1 MDKRTDGE
9 DGPGGK
15 GCQAATTGRLTKHRS
30 CGRVEED
37 WEETG
42 GHVLAG
48 MRWYALVCSAGEIE
62 KVDGRVGWTGV
73 TV

>member
-1 MDKRTDGE
+1 MYLDKRTDGE

-15 GCQAATTGRLTKHRS
+15 GCQAAMYYGPSKHRS

-62 KVDGRVGWTGV
+62 RSMEEWVGLA
-73 TV
+73 